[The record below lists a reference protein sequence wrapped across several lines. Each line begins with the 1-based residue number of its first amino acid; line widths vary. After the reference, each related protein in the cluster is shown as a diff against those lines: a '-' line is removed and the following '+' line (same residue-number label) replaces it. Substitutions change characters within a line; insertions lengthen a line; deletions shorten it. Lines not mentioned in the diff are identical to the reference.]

1 MAREL
6 DCKSAGATDCPF
18 FVRTESDDELV
29 SIAQQHAKKIHK
41 MDVSKAD
48 VLKMSKKV

>member
-1 MAREL
+1 MTREL
-6 DCKSAGATDCPF
+6 DCSSTGANCPF

-41 MDVSKAD
+41 MDVSRAD
-48 VLKMSKKV
+48 ILKMSKKV